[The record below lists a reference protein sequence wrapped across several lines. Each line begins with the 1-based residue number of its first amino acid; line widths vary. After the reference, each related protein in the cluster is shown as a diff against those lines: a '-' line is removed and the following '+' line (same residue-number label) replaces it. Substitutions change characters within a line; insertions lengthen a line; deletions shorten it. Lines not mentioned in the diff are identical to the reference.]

1 MEEND
6 TGESDPVDLHCA
18 ERTDLV
24 SLIISGEEEATQE
37 ESDLGHC
44 SLLGG
49 KQKKNYMLF
58 VFTVQHA
65 PQAPCVKKIHVLP
78 ASHCQ
83 PELIRVMD
91 NAM

>member
-18 ERTDLV
+18 GRTDLV

-58 VFTVQHA
+58 VLTVHTHHK
-65 PQAPCVKKIHVLP
+65 PRVSKSTFFLP
-78 ASHCQ
+78 AIVSQ
-83 PELIRVMD
+83 S
-91 NAM
+91 